1 MAVPGT
7 TSATAA
13 ATEISTTPPDAS
25 GESSFLNRQTEALRN
40 SSHAR
45 RVGGVLIPSL
55 TTRLPWWPFV
65 VSLLA
70 AVWLAACASGGD
82 EVTPTATAET
92 TAAPTPTTILTTP
105 PGMSTLNADTVIDLA
120 TQDALLTIIGADVG
134 DFKSDL
140 GALASGDFNGD
151 GFVDLLAGARFGDG
165 PDNSREDAG
174 EAYLIFGSPDH
185 PQLLDLAKGQ
195 PDVAIWGEN
204 AGDGLGLY
212 VAAGDLDSDGFDD
225 IIVGAPFAKSR
236 TVEGG
241 EPGKAYVIYGRA
253 ELPSTIDLAD
263 SEQDV
268 SLIGAT
274 SGAFFGDSLATGDV
288 NGDGAPDLIVG
299 ATFERHG
306 PALVQA
312 GAAYVVYGGGRWA
325 EQLQMAAQDYDVAIF
340 GAEEFDELGDNVASG
355 DLNGDGF
362 HDVVITAEAADGPNN
377 SRPVAAE
384 VHALF
389 GSASLQGEF
398 RVLDEGQDLS
408 VLGAEA
414 QDTLGFALATG
425 DVDGDGIDDIA
436 MGARLANNPMSSR
449 NSAGAVYVLFGS
461 SDPPSVIDLA
471 ETPAGLTVYYGADG
485 SDFLG
490 GSLATGDLGGDG
502 TVELIV
508 AAPFGDGPANSRT
521 GAGEVY
527 VIPRLLPGTSV
538 SIGDLTLSVVVY
550 GAAPEDKL
558 GSALATG
565 DFNGDGRDE
574 IFVSATEADGLE
586 NGLPDVGRIYILSL
600 AP

>member
-1 MAVPGT
+1 MT
-7 TSATAA
+7 
-13 ATEISTTPPDAS
+13 
-25 GESSFLNRQTEALRN
+25 
-40 SSHAR
+40 
-45 RVGGVLIPSL
+45 PSL
-55 TTRLPWWPFV
+55 TARLPWWTFV

-70 AVWLAACASGGD
+70 AVWLAACAGGGD
-82 EVTPTATAET
+82 EVSPTATAET
-92 TAAPTPTTILTTP
+92 TPEPRPTSALITP
-105 PGMSTLNADTVIDLA
+105 PGMSTVNADTVIDLA
-120 TQDALLTIIGADVG
+120 TQDALLTVIGADVG

-151 GFVDLLAGARFGDG
+151 GFADVLAGARFGDG

-174 EAYLIFGSPDH
+174 EAYVIFGSPD
-185 PQLLDLAKGQ
+185 PPNVLDLAKDQ
-195 PDVAIWGEN
+195 PGVAIWGEN

-212 VAAGDLDSDGFDD
+212 VAAGDLDSDGIDD
-225 IIVGAPFAKSR
+225 IIVGAPFARST

-253 ELPSTIDLAD
+253 DLPTTIDLAD

-274 SGAFFGDSLATGDV
+274 TGGFFGDSLATGDV
-288 NGDGAPDLIVG
+288 NGDGAPDLIIG
-299 ATFERHG
+299 ATFGRRG
-306 PALVQA
+306 PGLMQT

-377 SRPVAAE
+377 LRPVAAE
-384 VHALF
+384 VYALF
-389 GSASLQGEF
+389 GSAGLQGEF

-408 VLGAEA
+408 VLGAET
-414 QDTLGFALATG
+414 QDTLGFALAAG
-425 DVDGDGIDDIA
+425 DVDGDGVDDIA
-436 MGARLANNPMSSR
+436 MGARLADNPMSSR
-449 NSAGAVYVLFGS
+449 DNAGAVYVLFGS
-461 SDPPSVIDLA
+461 SDPPSVVDLA
-471 ETPAGLTVYYGADG
+471 EAPAGLAVYYGVDG
-485 SDFLG
+485 SDLLG
-490 GSLATGDLGGDG
+490 GSLATGDLDGDG
-502 TVELIV
+502 TVELIM

-527 VIPRLLPGTSV
+527 VIPRLAPGTSV
-538 SIGDLTLSVVVY
+538 SIGGLTLAAVVY

-565 DFNGDGRDE
+565 DFNRDGRDE

-586 NGLPDVGRIYILSL
+586 GDRPDVGRIYILSL
-600 AP
+600 GP

>member
-1 MAVPGT
+1 
-7 TSATAA
+7 
-13 ATEISTTPPDAS
+13 
-25 GESSFLNRQTEALRN
+25 
-40 SSHAR
+40 
-45 RVGGVLIPSL
+45 
-55 TTRLPWWPFV
+55 
-65 VSLLA
+65 
-70 AVWLAACASGGD
+70 
-82 EVTPTATAET
+82 
-92 TAAPTPTTILTTP
+92 
-105 PGMSTLNADTVIDLA
+105 MSTVNADTVIDLA
-120 TQDALLTIIGADVG
+120 TQDALLTVIGADVG

-140 GALASGDFNGD
+140 GALAGGDFNGD
-151 GFVDLLAGARFGDG
+151 GFVDVLAGARFGDG

-174 EAYLIFGSPDH
+174 EAYVIFGSPD
-185 PQLLDLAKGQ
+185 PPKVLDLANGQ

-241 EPGKAYVIYGRA
+241 EPGKAYVIYGGA

-274 SGAFFGDSLATGDV
+274 SGGFFGDSLATGDV

-325 EQLQMAAQDYDVAIF
+325 EQLEMAAPDYDVAIL
-340 GAEEFDELGDNVASG
+340 GAEDLDELGDNVASG

-377 SRPVAAE
+377 FRLVAAE

-389 GSASLQGEF
+389 GSAGLQGEF
-398 RVLDEGQDLS
+398 RVLDKEQDLS

-414 QDTLGFALATG
+414 QDTLGFALAAG

-436 MGARLANNPMSSR
+436 MGARLADGPMNSR
-449 NSAGAVYVLFGS
+449 NSAGDVYVLFGS

-471 ETPAGLTVYYGADG
+471 EAPAGLAVYYGADG

-490 GSLATGDLGGDG
+490 GSLATGDLDGDG

-508 AAPFGDGPANSRT
+508 AAPFGDGPANSRS
-521 GAGEVY
+521 GAGDVY
-527 VIPRLLPGTSV
+527 VIPRLEPGTSV
-538 SIGDLTLSVVVY
+538 SIGDSTLAAAVY
-550 GAAPEDKL
+550 GAAPDDKL

-586 NGLPDVGRIYILSL
+586 DGRPDVGRIYILSL
-600 AP
+600 GP